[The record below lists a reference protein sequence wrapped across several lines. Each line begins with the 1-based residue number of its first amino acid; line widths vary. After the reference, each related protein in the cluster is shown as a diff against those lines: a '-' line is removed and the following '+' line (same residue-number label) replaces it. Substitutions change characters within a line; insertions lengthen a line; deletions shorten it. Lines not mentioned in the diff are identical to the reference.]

1 MQRTLAGR
9 SIQPGVDLGDVGGR
23 GPAALRGRLPQG
35 PLGFRRAKLAIRFGL
50 ERRRLAGGLQFE
62 AVQAG
67 FELELAGEGFAL
79 VGAGPQALHF
89 LAVLVGLVAVRIDA
103 GGRRPRLGRRGGGEG
118 EQGQGGNDQPG
129 HG

>member
-1 MQRTLAGR
+1 MRA
-9 SIQPGVDLGDVGGR
+9 IEPGVYLGDVGG
-23 GPAALRGRLPQG
+23 GVAATFGGDFAKGALFL
-35 PLGFRRAKLAIRFGL
+35 RRAKATPGRRLDRLRLPGGL
-50 ERRRLAGGLQFE
+50 ELKPVEPGLEFK
-62 AVQAG
+62 
-67 FELELAGEGFAL
+67 LAGEGLAL
-79 VGAGPQALHF
+79 VGAGAQALHL